1 MFEFSKRN
9 FSLLISGQFISLIG
23 DRILIAMYLSIVAI
37 IVNSANSWTSNL
49 LIIIQ
54 FLPLL
59 LLGFYFGSLA
69 DVYNRKLLLVFSE
82 SIRVFSI
89 IILFLFQNNLYLVYF
104 SVVLLGF
111 GYAIFEPARK
121 SILPFLVPQK
131 KLISLNK
138 LYSSLEL
145 LAFMVGLFVAS
156 IILQFVSINIAL
168 IIVIITYFISI
179 ISLLNIRYNHTLI
192 KEELSKEEE
201 EKIAKTTLVSSD
213 TTNIEIINSHISR
226 IKKGILYVKE
236 NSKLRSIFI
245 VVLVHLIACC
255 MFFATLND
263 FVIKTTLNSIDVGS
277 IVSLY
282 LFIVALGA
290 LSAYPLLH
298 VFRNIKDGKL
308 TILSLGFGT
317 LLLLLFAFNIEFKLY
332 ELYASISWILLYLIG
347 IIVGIQYLR
356 FMYLLQIYSKK
367 EFLGRVMSVFEFIT
381 SVSIMVGIGVGMILS
396 ELLGFEF
403 VFFLIVLVYGFGF
416 IYFFIRRTFLTW

>member
-9 FSLLISGQFISLIG
+9 FSLLIFGQFISLIG
-23 DRILIAMYLSIVAI
+23 DRVLVAMYLSIVAI
-37 IVNSANSWTSNL
+37 LVSSANSWTSNL

-69 DVYNRKLLLVFSE
+69 DIYNRKLLLIVSE
-82 SIRVFSI
+82 SIRTFSI
-89 IILFLFQNNLYLVYF
+89 LILLFFQNNLYMIYF
-104 SVVLLGF
+104 SVILLGF

-145 LAFMVGLFVAS
+145 LALLVGLFLAS
-156 IILQFVSINIAL
+156 IILQFMAINTAL
-168 IIVIITYFISI
+168 ILVILTYVISI
-179 ISLLNIRYNHTLI
+179 ISLIFIRYNHTLI
-192 KEELSKEEE
+192 KEQLSKEEE
-201 EKIAKTTLVSSD
+201 ERITRTNLISSE
-213 TTNIEIINSHISR
+213 TSNTEIINSHIAR
-226 IKKGILYVKE
+226 IKKGILYVRQ
-236 NSKLRSIFI
+236 NAKLRSIFI
-245 VVLVHLIACC
+245 VVLIHFIACC

-263 FVIKTTLNSIDVGS
+263 FIIKTTTNSIDVGS

-290 LSAYPLLH
+290 LSAYPILYF
-298 VFRNIKDGKL
+298 VKDMKDGL
-308 TILSLGFGT
+308 ITIFSLGFGT
-317 LLLLLFAFNIEFKLY
+317 LFLLLFALNIEFKMY
-332 ELYASISWILLYLIG
+332 EIYAFISWILLYLIG
-347 IIVGIQYLR
+347 IIAGIQYLR
-356 FMYLLQIYSKK
+356 FMYLLQIHSKK

-381 SVSIMVGIGVGMILS
+381 SISIMIGIGIGMILS
-396 ELLGFEF
+396 ELLGFDF

-416 IYFFIRRTFLTW
+416 VYFFVKRAFLTW